1 MKKQKLTDQEKG
13 LLKLKQDPSLF
24 VRQVLGAEPETWQS
38 EALQAI
44 RDNDR
49 VAVKSGHGVGKSCFQ
64 SWLVLWFLS
73 THYPAKI
80 VLTANTSAQL
90 NDVLMSEINKWHR
103 KMSPEFREQIEVK
116 SDRVELKAPL
126 TEAELEHIKYTD
138 MHKAADVDGIYT

>member
-44 RDNDR
+44 RENDR

-80 VLTANTSAQL
+80 LLTANTSAQL
-90 NDVLMSEINKWHR
+90 NEVLMFEINKWHR
-103 KMSPEFREQIEVK
+103 KMAPEFREKIEVK

-126 TEAELEHIKYTD
+126 TEAELEHLKY
-138 MHKAADVDGIYT
+138 MEMYQEADVNGINS